1 MIEGRVAEQGA
12 DKLHDTGRG
21 ASRTARMLVGYPMVA
36 ALLAIHFVLAVTSVM
51 NKCSTCD
58 EMAHLP
64 AGYCYWVHNDYRLN
78 PENGNLP
85 QRWCAI
91 PLLFGT
97 YSFPAEQSRF
107 WTASNVWTIGYDFF
121 YREGNDIQAMLLKGR
136 AFTALLSV
144 ALGVIVC
151 FWSRRL
157 FGPVGGVIS
166 LSLYVFNPTMLANG
180 SLVTSDMA
188 AALFFTASL
197 WSLSIMVNKVTPAT
211 VLGSAFAM
219 AGLFLSKMSA
229 VLIIPVAVVLM
240 GLQLFSRASTPAG
253 AFRRVEVKA
262 TWRRAAVFAGTVLI
276 HAVIIVAV
284 VWAFYGFRYSA
295 FSTPNPRNE
304 LHPPWGK
311 LPNIEWAISGTIQFL
326 KSHKLLPEA
335 YLYGFAHVYSHAQF
349 RSAFL
354 NGAYSLTGWRLF
366 FPYTFLVKTPL
377 VVFLVAALALAAAVR
392 KTRLARKETRA
403 ALWKVLAPALYRTA
417 PLWVFLAIYWAAAI
431 CSHMNIGHRHIMP
444 VYPPLF
450 ILAGAAAHWVAAR
463 ERLVRAALIAALV
476 IGAAEC
482 ALVWPDYIPYFN
494 AIAGGSKN
502 GYRHLVDS
510 SLDWGQ
516 DLPALKQW
524 LARHNPDGNAGAPV
538 YLAYFGS
545 GSPRHEHI
553 PGKQLPGFPDLER
566 ETSMWPL
573 TGGIYCISATM
584 LQQVLSTAPGHW
596 SDWYERAYQPR
607 LRDFDRFMKVK
618 EDPAALSLFM
628 AKEEQDY
635 WEASLSSF
643 DILRMARLCAFL
655 RQREPDDE
663 VHYSI
668 LIYRL
673 TDEDARKAVYGPPPE
688 LVERDPSG
696 RP

>member
-1 MIEGRVAEQGA
+1 
-12 DKLHDTGRG
+12 
-21 ASRTARMLVGYPMVA
+21 MLGGYPMVA
-36 ALLAIHFVLAVTSVM
+36 ALLAIHFALAVTSVM
-51 NKCSTCD
+51 NKCATAD
-58 EMAHLP
+58 ETAHLP

-91 PLLFGT
+91 PLLLGR
-97 YSFPAEQSRF
+97 YSFPADASRF
-107 WTASNVWTIGYDFF
+107 WTASNVWPIGHQFF
-121 YREGNDIQAMLLKGR
+121 YLMGNDVQAMLLQGR

-144 ALGVIVC
+144 ALGLIVC

-157 FGPVGGVIS
+157 FGPIGGVIS

-197 WSLSIMVNKVTPAT
+197 WTLSIMVNKVTAAT

-219 AGLFLSKMSA
+219 AGLFLSKFSA

-240 GLQLFSRASTPAG
+240 GLQLFSRESVPAG
-253 AFRRVEVKA
+253 VLRPVEVKA
-262 TWRRAAVFAGTVLI
+262 IWRRAAVFAGTVLV

-284 VWAFYGFRYSA
+284 IWAFYGFRYSA
-295 FSTPNPRNE
+295 FATPNPLNE
-304 LHPPWGK
+304 LYPPWNKVANVQGAV
-311 LPNIEWAISGTIQFL
+311 PGTIQFL
-326 KSHKLLPEA
+326 RSHQLLPEA
-335 YLYGFAHVYSHAQF
+335 YLYGFANVY
-349 RSAFL
+349 RSSQLRRAFL
-354 NGAYSLTGWRLF
+354 NGRYSLTGWPSF

-377 VVFLVAALALAAAVR
+377 IVFLVAVLALAAVAR
-392 KTRLARKETRA
+392 KTRLARKGTGA
-403 ALWKVLAPALYRTA
+403 AAWTALAPALYRTA
-417 PLWVFLAIYWAAAI
+417 PLWVFLAVYWVTAI
-431 CSHMNIGHRHIMP
+431 CSHLNIGHRHIMP

-463 ERLVRAALIAALV
+463 ERLVCAALIAALG

-482 ALVWPDYIPYFN
+482 ALAWPDYIPYFN
-494 AIAGGSKN
+494 ALAGGSKN

-524 LARHNPDGNAGAPV
+524 LARHNLDGNPGAPV
-538 YLAYFGS
+538 YFAYFGN
-545 GSPRHEHI
+545 GSPLYHHI
-553 PGKQLPGFPDLER
+553 PGKQLPGYPDVER
-566 ETSMWPL
+566 DTSIGPL
-573 TGGIYCISATM
+573 TGGVYCISATV
-584 LQQVLSTAPGHW
+584 LQQVLSEAPGRW
-596 SDWYERAYQPR
+596 TEQYEQAYQQR
-607 LRDFDRFMKVK
+607 LRDFARVVMVK
-618 EDPAALSLFM
+618 DDPVALRTLM
-628 AKEEQDY
+628 AMGGEKD
-635 WEASLSSF
+635 WNARLRAF
-643 DILRMARLCAFL
+643 DTLRMGRLCAFL

-673 TDEDARKAVYGPPPE
+673 TDEEARKAVYGPPPE
-688 LVERDPSG
+688 LAPALT
-696 RP
+696 P